1 VAESFLILAQA
12 GGGNPLGTLG
22 FLVVLVG
29 IMYFVMIRPQ
39 QKQLKEH
46 RALLSALKKGDE
58 VVTSGGILGKIHL
71 VEDRTVTLE
80 VASGVRIRVL
90 KTAISAKGGVPE
102 GAPAATA
109 TAADEKKKEEK

>member
-1 VAESFLILAQA
+1 MAESFLILAQA
-12 GGGNPLGTLG
+12 GGSGNPLGTLG

-46 RALLSALKKGDE
+46 RALLGALKKGDE
-58 VVTSGGILGKIHL
+58 VVTSGGLLGRIHL
-71 VEDRTVTLE
+71 VDERTVTLE

-90 KTAISAKGGVPE
+90 KTAISAKGTVVE
-102 GAPAATA
+102 GAPVVAAE
-109 TAADEKKKEEK
+109 EKKKEEK